1 MSELNRTPE
10 EWAEYGTHKDG
21 SLVDAF
27 EMAIEQGKR
36 QEKEHFKTAT
46 NVRKINAWWID
57 MRGKGDNI
65 FEGRCDLDDSVKDGE
80 SIIIVAE
87 QWQIP
92 CTVKN
97 NDDAT
102 VSFETVL

>member
-1 MSELNRTPE
+1 M
-10 EWAEYGTHKDG
+10 KQ
-21 SLVDAF
+21 
-27 EMAIEQGKR
+27 I
-36 QEKEHFKTAT
+36 
-46 NVRKINAWWID
+46 RKINAWWID
-57 MRGKGDNI
+57 MRCKGDNM
-65 FEGRCDLDDSVKDGE
+65 FEGKCDLDDGVKDGE

-102 VSFETVL
+102 VSFEAVL